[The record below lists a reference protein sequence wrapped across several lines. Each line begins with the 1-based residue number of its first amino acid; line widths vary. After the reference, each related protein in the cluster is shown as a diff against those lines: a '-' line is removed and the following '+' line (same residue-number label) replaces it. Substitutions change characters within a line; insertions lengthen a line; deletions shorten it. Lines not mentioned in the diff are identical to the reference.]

1 MFGGLMRR
9 RPVVARPIGS
19 DQAAGC
25 AAVHGPAFAHAWSE
39 EEFESLLASSA
50 CLAEGAFDGD
60 GGKLIGFIL
69 SRRAGDEAEI
79 LTVAVAQAARK
90 RGAGK
95 ALIAAHLRR
104 LGESGVGRL
113 FLEVAE
119 DNAAA
124 LALYR
129 GAGFVEAGRRA
140 GYYRRA
146 DGPPANALILRR
158 DLG

>member
-1 MFGGLMRR
+1 MFEGLMRR
-9 RPVVARPIGS
+9 RPVVARSIGS
-19 DQAAGC
+19 DQAAAC

-50 CLAEGAFDGD
+50 CRADGAFDGEA
-60 GGKLIGFIL
+60 GKLIGFVL

-79 LTVAVAQAARK
+79 LTVAVAAAARR

-95 ALIAAHLRR
+95 TLIRRHLER
-104 LGESGVGRL
+104 LRDDGVARL
-113 FLEVAE
+113 FLEVAD

-124 LALYR
+124 IALYR

-146 DGPPANALILRR
+146 DAPPGNALILRR
-158 DLG
+158 DL